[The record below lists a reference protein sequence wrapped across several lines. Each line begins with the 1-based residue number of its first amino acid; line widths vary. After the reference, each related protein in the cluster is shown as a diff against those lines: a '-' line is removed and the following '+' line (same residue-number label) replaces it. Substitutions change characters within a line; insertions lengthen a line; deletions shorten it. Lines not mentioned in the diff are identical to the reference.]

1 MSITPVRQNLVLRV
15 RSYYL
20 ANPDEELT
28 YQAIVTKFGC
38 TLWTARRTVYVL
50 IEQGFLESVHV
61 VRKREKGIAKE
72 TA

>member
-1 MSITPVRQNLVLRV
+1 MSITIVRPNLVVRV
-15 RSYYL
+15 RTYYQS
-20 ANPDEELT
+20 NPDEELT
-28 YQAIVTKFGC
+28 YQAIVAKFGC

-72 TA
+72 EA